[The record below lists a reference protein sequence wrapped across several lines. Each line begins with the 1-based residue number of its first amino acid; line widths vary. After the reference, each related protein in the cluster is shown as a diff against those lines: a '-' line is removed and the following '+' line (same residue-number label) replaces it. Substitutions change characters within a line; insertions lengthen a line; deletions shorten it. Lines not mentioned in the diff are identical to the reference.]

1 MAVNVE
7 RNRWVRNP
15 EDFAVD
21 LRQRDISGLFKKAIF
36 IEEGTIGLHLIQ
48 GRYDK
53 RLEPGEHLLEGAID
67 TAILGGRDR
76 HNIVLIHTGGVTVNI
91 TLPRLLTAD
100 PIPFG
105 VQTAVSLQFASG
117 REAAFLNNF
126 MLGKEALTSNDLRQ
140 LVYAELNEGAQAWAG
155 RQTIKALAED
165 MSLRDDLALSLEAH
179 LKPVLDRHGI
189 SFGRMEIREFKCEIW
204 DRSVNM
210 RVEASLQVTEEQA
223 KLEGRKR
230 LFDFAI
236 ESDIQDVTEET
247 QKTATYEKRIQLW
260 DRTQR
265 AANQEEINKITNEE
279 QLVDFIRQNDRDRL
293 LKEDELENFK
303 IALHETG
310 EDKERLRAQ
319 LIRIA
324 SVEQEY
330 EYRRKELTLQSDL
343 SREEL
348 EGQLGLERI
357 RVESQMGTELRRT
370 DLDLERQRREADYQ
384 RSEDER
390 DAAARWYQ
398 EIEDAKAGA
407 AVEGAARE
415 SARLDGEMA
424 LALDAQREA
433 QERLD
438 QQSAI
443 RIDLDRQA
451 EEQEIDLKA
460 QEAELDRRL
469 RELKERHQLELESI
483 HSMDAVSLHTL
494 IAVSSDEKAPL
505 LAELAKTEALKSMST
520 EQILAIASEKS
531 PELGGA
537 LAEMAAQGGSEQAKA
552 MYERILEEQKSASAE
567 MRESQ
572 REMTETM
579 KEMFNK
585 ALETQAQVAASFGQG
600 LGQAAGASGAISG
613 PSQNSQ
619 RVVVCRRCMQESA
632 AGTKHCP
639 NCGETMMNNPRAQLP
654 PP

>member
-1 MAVNVE
+1 MAVIVE

-21 LRQRDISGLFKKAIF
+21 IRQRDISGLFKKAIF

-53 RLEPGEHLLEGAID
+53 RLEPGEHILEGAID

-76 HNIVLIHTGGVTVNI
+76 NNIVLIHTGGVMVNI

-100 PIPFG
+100 PVPFSL
-105 VQTAVSLQFASG
+105 QTGILLQFASG
-117 REAAFLNNF
+117 RETAFLNNF
-126 MLGKEALTSNDLRQ
+126 MLGKESLTTNDLRQ
-140 LVYAELNEGAQAWAG
+140 LVYAEINEGAQAWAG
-155 RQTIKALAED
+155 KQTIKALAED
-165 MSLRDDLALSLEAH
+165 LSLRDDLARSLEAH
-179 LKPVLDRHGI
+179 IKPVLDRHGL
-189 SFGRMEIREFKCEIW
+189 SFGRMEVREFKCEIL
-204 DRSVNM
+204 DRSVNL

-260 DRTQR
+260 DRMQR
-265 AANQEEINKITNEE
+265 AANQEEINKITNEQ
-279 QLVDFIRQNDRDRL
+279 QLVDFLRQNDRDGL
-293 LKEDELENFK
+293 LKDDDLENFK
-303 IALHETG
+303 TALRETG
-310 EDKERLRAQ
+310 EDHERLRAQ

-324 SVEQEY
+324 GVEQLY
-330 EYRRKELTLQSDL
+330 ETRRKELTLQSDL
-343 SREEL
+343 SREQL

-357 RVESQMGTELRRT
+357 RVESQMETELRRT
-370 DLDLERQRREADYQ
+370 DLGLERRRREADYR
-384 RSEDER
+384 RSEDDR
-390 DAAARWYQ
+390 DAAIRWRQ
-398 EIEDAKAGA
+398 EIEEAKAGA
-407 AVEGAARE
+407 AAEGAARE
-415 SARLDGEMA
+415 SAQLDGQMA

-433 QERLD
+433 QDRLD
-438 QQSAI
+438 QKESV

-451 EEQEIDLKA
+451 EEQEIGLKA
-460 QEAELDRRL
+460 QEAELDRRI
-469 RELKERHQLELESI
+469 RELRERHQLELESM

-494 IAVSSDEKAPL
+494 IAVAPDGKAPL
-505 LAELAKTEALKSMST
+505 LAELARTEALKSMST

-552 MYERILEEQKSASAE
+552 MYERILEEQKGAAAE

-600 LGQAAGASGAISG
+600 SGGQGSGQAAGARA
-613 PSQNSQ
+613 PAPESQ
-619 RVVVCRRCMQESA
+619 RVVVCRRCLQESA
-632 AGTKHCP
+632 TGTKHCP
-639 NCGETMMNNPRAQLP
+639 NCGETLMNNPS
-654 PP
+654 

>member
-1 MAVNVE
+1 MAVIVD

-53 RLEPGEHLLEGAID
+53 RLEPGEHILEGAID

-76 HNIVLIHTGGVTVNI
+76 NNIVLIHTGGVMVNI

-100 PIPFG
+100 PVPFG
-105 VQTAVSLQFASG
+105 VQTVVSLQFASG
-117 REAAFLNNF
+117 RETAFLNNF
-126 MLGKEALTSNDLRQ
+126 MLGKEVLTSNDLRQ

-155 RQTIKALAED
+155 RHTIKALAED

-189 SFGRMEIREFKCEIW
+189 SFERMEVREFKCEIW

-236 ESDIQDVTEET
+236 ESDIQDLTEET

-265 AANQEEINKITNEE
+265 AANQDEINKITNEE
-279 QLVDFIRQNDRDRL
+279 QLVDFIRQNDHDRL
-293 LKEDELENFK
+293 LKEDEFENFK
-303 IALHETG
+303 IALRETR

-324 SVEQEY
+324 SLEQDY
-330 EYRRKELTLQSDL
+330 EYRRKDLTLQSDL

-357 RVESQMGTELRRT
+357 RVERQMETELRRT
-370 DLDLERQRREADYQ
+370 DLELEKQRREADYQ
-384 RSEDER
+384 RGEDER
-390 DAAARWYQ
+390 DAAVRWYQ
-398 EIEDAKAGA
+398 EIEEAKAAA
-407 AVEGAARE
+407 AVEAAGRE
-415 SARLDGEMA
+415 SARLDGEMT

-433 QERLD
+433 QQRLD
-438 QQSAI
+438 QKESV

-451 EEQEIDLKA
+451 EEQEIGLKA
-460 QEAELDRRL
+460 QEADLDRGI
-469 RELKERHQLELESI
+469 RELRERHQLELESM
-483 HSMDAVSLHTL
+483 HSMDTVSLHTL
-494 IAVSSDEKAPL
+494 IAVAPDGKAPL

-537 LAEMAAQGGSEQAKA
+537 LAEMAAQGGSEQAKD
-552 MYERILEEQKSASAE
+552 MYERILAEQKSSAAE
-567 MRESQ
+567 IRESH
-572 REMTETM
+572 REMTEMM

-600 LGQAAGASGAISG
+600 LGQAAASS
-613 PSQNSQ
+613 PSIPTPQPVQ
-619 RVVVCRRCMQESA
+619 RVVVCRRCMAESPV
-632 AGTKHCP
+632 GTRHCP
-639 NCGETMMNNPRAQLP
+639 NCGERFMNIPS
-654 PP
+654 